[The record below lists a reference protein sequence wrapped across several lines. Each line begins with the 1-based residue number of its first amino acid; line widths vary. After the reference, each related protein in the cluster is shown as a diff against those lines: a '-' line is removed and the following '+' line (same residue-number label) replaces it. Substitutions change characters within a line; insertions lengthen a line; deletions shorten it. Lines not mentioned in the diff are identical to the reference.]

1 MTTKTA
7 ASSAEIRA
15 APPWKAKK
23 SAEPQTSPPAARSS
37 DTSKAPS
44 LCMPR
49 IITDVLPQ
57 QRHRHVIT
65 LIKIP
70 YSIKT
75 TGPAVKFAQAPK
87 RGRYI
92 I

>member
-1 MTTKTA
+1 
-7 ASSAEIRA
+7 
-15 APPWKAKK
+15 
-23 SAEPQTSPPAARSS
+23 
-37 DTSKAPS
+37 
-44 LCMPR
+44 MPR

-57 QRHRHVIT
+57 QRHVIT

>member
-1 MTTKTA
+1 MTTKMT
-7 ASSAEIRA
+7 ASSAEMRA

-44 LCMPR
+44 LWMPR

-57 QRHRHVIT
+57 QRHVIT

-87 RGRYI
+87 HGRYI